1 MLYGMVIKGHPGTG
15 NERAVRRLQ
24 WQYPEGVTSV
34 AEYWFGTDDPSVVAT
49 VETDDPN
56 MPVPIRLAWD
66 DVFDIDVFPVT
77 KAEEGPE
84 MLRQMGPSAQG

>member
-49 VETDDPN
+49 VETDDHYKQLMVAISPARAN
-56 MPVPIRLAWD
+56 FEV
-66 DVFDIDVFPVT
+66 V
-77 KAEEGPE
+77 
-84 MLRQMGPSAQG
+84 